1 MLKVTTHRLTR
12 QQVLISLGLST
23 TKIVVANVAFIENSI
38 SISIN
43 LVALVAILQLKTE
56 CLVKRENLYCLA

>member
-43 LVALVAILQLKTE
+43 LVALVAILQLKTK